1 MSKILIEV
9 SGGNI
14 QRIISS
20 LCLDVVVI
28 DHDNIDAGDE
38 PVVETAP
45 DQVMLEGTFYGAF
58 IDEGD
63 SRTMEIHDEL
73 KRRHI

>member
-20 LCLDVVVI
+20 LCLDVVII
-28 DHDNIDAGDE
+28 DHDNIDAGDK
-38 PVVETAP
+38 PVVETTP
-45 DQVMLEGTFYGAF
+45 DQMMLEGTFHEAF
-58 IDEGD
+58 TDESD
-63 SRTMEIHDEL
+63 PRTMEIRDEL

>member
-20 LCLDVVVI
+20 LCLDVVII
-28 DHDNIDAGDE
+28 DHDNIDAGDK
-38 PVVETAP
+38 PVVETTP
-45 DQVMLEGTFYGAF
+45 DQMMLEGTFHEAF
-58 IDEGD
+58 IDGSD
-63 SRTMEIHDEL
+63 PRTMEIHDEL